1 MPVSLARLVYEQLI
15 AQLDQL
21 EALQVLTELV
31 GRLEG
36 QSVDQDD
43 GLHGHVRVFTQEY
56 FVVGQN
62 LLQVLDDVA
71 LCDFW
76 VSLVVSEQPRD
87 NLKLEHR
94 ISLRELCKQLECQGK
109 LRRALKVLH
118 QEVLNDLK
126 GHVQALD
133 LADVMVSLAIRHSI
147 LHLLLAHRSLFIR

>member
-71 LCDFW
+71 LCDLW

-118 QEVLNDLK
+118 Q
-126 GHVQALD
+126 
-133 LADVMVSLAIRHSI
+133 
-147 LHLLLAHRSLFIR
+147 